1 MTTALAANCHFLNG
15 RTYIKL
21 KILNSRVIDL
31 SLILEPCLT
40 ELKLAKPQFNQITA
54 KIKGFLFSVK

>member
-21 KILNSRVIDL
+21 PILNSRVIDL
-31 SLILEPCLT
+31 SLILEPWLT